1 MGSRSRSQVAIVIPS
16 AGQGSRR
23 TRVSISGAGQCLLL
37 LIALGIQAT
46 GWATDTKALQKVD
59 SPDMRAAVQLQVQ
72 EGIDVGGGKPG
83 FKLTLCGWPP
93 GASFNVYA
101 LDPVG
106 THVSLVDGARTD
118 QDGAATVAVPYEAEG
133 LYPGYWII
141 GVTSKNLT
149 RGERL
154 LVPRVIHGRHGWRLD
169 FKSSNQSQSSQNP
182 P

>member
-1 MGSRSRSQVAIVIPS
+1 MSPSLLFNKRSFSLV
-16 AGQGSRR
+16 
-23 TRVSISGAGQCLLL
+23 LLL
-37 LIALGIQAT
+37 SICMS
-46 GWATDTKALQKVD
+46 GWAAGTKPLQKVD
-59 SPDMRAAVQLQVQ
+59 SPDIRSAIQLQVQ
-72 EGIDVGGGKPG
+72 EGVDVGGGKPG
-83 FKLTLCGWPP
+83 FKLSLSGWPP

-106 THVSLVDGARTD
+106 THVSLVEGARTD
-118 QDGAATVAVPYEAEG
+118 QDGTAVVSVPYEAEG

-154 LVPRVIHGRHGWRLD
+154 LVPRVVHSKRGWRLD
-169 FKSSNQSQSSQNP
+169 FKSSSQSQSSQTP